1 MVGGKCNGMECVVCP
16 LGGGKTCGNKEGMEG
31 LGIVISQSS
40 ELSGDLAC
48 GKFDGME
55 RVVCPLGG
63 GNEEGMEG
71 FGIVVS

>member
-1 MVGGKCNGMECVVCP
+1 
-16 LGGGKTCGNKEGMEG
+16 MEG
-31 LGIVISQSS
+31 FGIVISQSW
-40 ELSGDLAC
+40 EPFGDLAGEKC
-48 GKFDGME
+48 DGME

>member
-1 MVGGKCNGMECVVCP
+1 
-16 LGGGKTCGNKEGMEG
+16 MEG

-48 GKFDGME
+48 GNCDGME